1 MTTTN
6 KVTLRSFL
14 QAWYDWAIDESRS
27 YDVFSTTRAL
37 CVSAVDYCKSQG
49 IRLENTDFKNK
60 LPPLFVQSGLCSI
73 YPFGRDNYESFL
85 DNGVVHL
92 DKNRLSWVK
101 AYLDN
106 DLENWKFDE
115 AYNWTQHEYDRSK
128 HEKANKTAS

>member
-1 MTTTN
+1 M
-6 KVTLRSFL
+6 KGSKEITLRSFL

-37 CVSAVDYCKSQG
+37 CAATIDYCSSQGNQVKYIEIKSQ
-49 IRLENTDFKNK
+49 LT
-60 LPPLFVQSGLCSI
+60 PLFGKSGLCPV
-73 YPFGRDNYESFL
+73 YPFGRENYYSFL
-85 DNGVVHL
+85 DEHVAHL

-115 AYNWTQHEYDRSK
+115 AYNWTQYEYDRSK
-128 HEKANKTAS
+128 HGKANKTAS